1 MRFRHVFLSL
11 LGALLL
17 GNALW
22 CYCAYSKEAEA
33 SNASEALDRLNLLID
48 VMQILRENY
57 VDEEAV
63 TPDKLLD
70 NAIIGLASELDPYT
84 EYMPPEVAEEFTKYF
99 EANSFAGVGLQITM
113 KNGWVTVVNTIEGT
127 PAARAGVLPN
137 DQIIAVDGE
146 SMAGKTTDEV
156 VMLLRGEEGTTVSVT
171 FHRPD
176 LNEDISVELV
186 RAEIPIT
193 RVDNVHIL
201 PETTIGYFGFHEFA
215 GDAPQEFESALRQ
228 LVEEGATGI
237 IIDLR
242 QNPGGFVDHAV
253 KICSMFLPDK
263 SLVVSI
269 EGRNPDTTITHYT
282 EQSYHFPDRIP
293 VVLLIDG
300 GSASAA
306 EIVSQCLKDYNRV
319 TLIGERTFGKG
330 IVQTS
335 FNMPQGGMLK
345 LTIAKYFTKSR
356 KPIHQQGIEPD
367 ITVKLS
373 RDEYIQLN
381 SIFEREEREKLDRC
395 IQTAIAFIQNG
406 CVIPETDKTDGADET
421 TDETTDE
428 TDGADETTDE
438 TTDGT
443 DGADGTDAAD
453 ETDE

>member
-1 MRFRHVFLSL
+1 MKLRTAFLSL
-11 LGALLL
+11 LACLLL
-17 GNALW
+17 TNAIW
-22 CYCAYSKEAEA
+22 CYCAYSKEAKA
-33 SNASEALDRLNLLID
+33 SNSSEVLERLNLLID

-63 TPDKLLD
+63 TPDRLLD

-146 SMAGKTTDEV
+146 SMDGKTTDEV

-176 LNEDISVELV
+176 LNEDISIELV

-193 RVDNVHIL
+193 HVDNVHIL
-201 PETTIGYFGFHEFA
+201 PETTIGYLGFHEFA
-215 GDAPQEFESALRQ
+215 GDAPQEFEKALRQ
-228 LVEEGATGI
+228 LVEEEATAI

-253 KICSMFLPDK
+253 EICSMFLPDK
-263 SLVVSI
+263 LLVVSI
-269 EGRNPDTTITHYT
+269 EGRNPDTTISHFTA
-282 EQSYHFPDRIP
+282 QRYHLPDRIP

-306 EIVSQCLKDYNRV
+306 EIMAQCLKDYNRV

-367 ITVKLS
+367 IKVKLS
-373 RDEYIQLN
+373 RDEYVQLN
-381 SIFEREEREKLDRC
+381 SIFNRDEREKLDRC
-395 IQTAIAFIQNG
+395 IQTAVAFIQGG
-406 CVIPETDKTDGADET
+406 CVLPESPEDPESPESPEDPEDPENQ
-421 TDETTDE
+421 E
-428 TDGADETTDE
+428 
-438 TTDGT
+438 
-443 DGADGTDAAD
+443 
-453 ETDE
+453 